1 MIKTYDLEEVEDA
14 EKYGRIEQTRFGGYE
29 LVFPTKLNEEIKRFT
44 GNKDFE
50 MDIVREGE
58 GLRVI
63 LTPKKSRKQDKH
75 RILKTSLK
83 AVLPFLDQL
92 E

>member
-1 MIKTYDLEEVEDA
+1 M
-14 EKYGRIEQTRFGGYE
+14 
-29 LVFPTKLNEEIKRFT
+29 